1 MIRKMVILIA
11 FISALLASVPVLLA
25 DQSSQEADASI
36 TFERHIRPIL
46 KAQCFHCHGEGEKL
60 KGGVDLRLVRL
71 MLTNSESGIVLVPGK
86 PSESVLFQMISQG
99 KMPKGE
105 KLLTSEQVSMVERWI
120 GQGARTIR
128 PEPAE
133 VPAFHITEEE
143 REFWSFQPVRRLPPP
158 TVKHEELVRTAI
170 DAFLLDEL
178 EAQGLSFAPPA
189 DKRTI
194 IRRVTYDLTG
204 LPPTPDEVATFLS
217 DDSTDAYE
225 KLVDRLLAS
234 PRYGERWA
242 RHWLDVAGYAD
253 SNGGADT
260 DSDRPWAWRYRDYVI
275 RSFNADKPFDQFIT
289 EQLAGDELVK
299 PPFGDLV
306 GEELDKLIGTGFLR
320 MAPDPTGDNP
330 ADANLARNQ
339 VIADT
344 IQIVSSSLLGLT
356 VQCAQCHNHRYDP
369 IPQTDYYRL
378 RAVFEPAFNWKEW
391 KSPAQR
397 QVSLMAREDREA
409 ADCIEHAAGTVDKE
423 AQRLHDELIEKFVQK
438 QVTLVPEDMRER
450 VIGARRTPADK
461 RTEEHKQLLRDY
473 PTFQD
478 NILLGEIDKEGAKR
492 VEEVRKQA
500 ADFRTAKPV
509 DPMVHCLTEEAGKN
523 VETVRFH
530 RGDPQQP
537 KEKIP
542 PGGLTVLA
550 SLFSQEIPS
559 TNSQCRTTGRRLAF
573 AKMLTNGTHP
583 LAARV
588 FVNRV
593 WHHYFGA
600 GIAPSLGD
608 FGALGERPS
617 HPELL
622 DWLAS
627 EFVAQRWS
635 VKSLH
640 RLILTSTAYGQ
651 GSVHPASQNADPDN
665 RLLGRIRL
673 KRRDAEGL
681 RDGMLAVTGRLNTN
695 MYGKPLPVAVNAQGQ
710 VVVGS
715 QAKDA
720 NGDPT
725 GANAIDGDEFRRSVY
740 VQVRRSAP
748 VGVMETFDAAAIS
761 PNCEIRAVS
770 TVPPQSLVMMN
781 DQFVL
786 ERSQDLATRLRRERS
801 GDARG
806 QVMLLWRLLFACE
819 PDNAELQRSLVYLA
833 EQTEAIRSTVD
844 PGGEK
849 KKDAKA
855 PAVDVPLQALASLCQ
870 TLLGSNRFLYLD

>member
-1 MIRKMVILIA
+1 MIRKLVILIIA
-11 FISALLASVPVLLA
+11 SSMLLASVYVPSA
-25 DQSSQEADASI
+25 SQPSRDNDASM

-46 KAQCFHCHGEGEKL
+46 KAHCFPCHGEGEKL

-71 MLTNSESGIVLVPGK
+71 MLTNSGSGIVLVPGK
-86 PSESVLFQMISQG
+86 PSESVLFQMISEG

-105 KLLTSEQVSMVERWI
+105 KLLTPDEVTKIESWI
-120 GQGARTIR
+120 VQGARTVR

-143 REFWSFQPVRRLPPP
+143 REFWSFQPVRRLSPPQ
-158 TVKHEELVRTAI
+158 VKHHELVRSPI
-170 DAFLLDEL
+170 DAFLLEKL
-178 EAQGLSFAPPA
+178 EAQRLTFAPAA
-189 DKRTI
+189 DKRTML
-194 IRRVTYDLTG
+194 RRVTYDLTG
-204 LPPTPDEVATFLS
+204 LPPTPEEVAGFLADNS
-217 DDSTDAYE
+217 NDAYE

-275 RSFNADKPFDQFIT
+275 RSFNSDKPFDQFVT

-299 PPFGDLV
+299 PPFGDLA
-306 GEELDKLIGTGFLR
+306 GEDLDKLIATGFLR

-330 ADANLARNQ
+330 ADASLAKNQ

-344 IQIVSSSLLGLT
+344 LQIVSSSLLGLT
-356 VQCAQCHNHRYDP
+356 IQCAQCHNHRYDP

-391 KSPAQR
+391 KAPGQR
-397 QVSLMAREDREA
+397 QVSLMPKEDRES
-409 ADCIEHAAGTVDKE
+409 ADCIEHAAKAVDIE

-438 QVTLVPEDMRER
+438 QLELVPAEMRER

-500 ADFRTAKPV
+500 ADFRTGKPV
-509 DPMVHCLTEEAGKN
+509 DPMVHCLIEEAGKD

-537 KEKIP
+537 KEKIS

-550 SLFSQEIPS
+550 SLRAQEIPS
-559 TNSQCRTTGRRLAF
+559 TNAQYRTTGRRLAF
-573 AKMLTNGTHP
+573 ARMLTDGSHP
-583 LAARV
+583 LTARV

-600 GIAPSLGD
+600 GFAPTLGD
-608 FGALGERPS
+608 LGALGERPS

-622 DWLAS
+622 NWLAS
-627 EFVAQRWS
+627 EFVGQHWS
-635 VKSLH
+635 VKALH
-640 RLILTSTAYGQ
+640 RLILTSTAYRQ
-651 GSVHPASQNADPDN
+651 GSVHPDSQNADPDN
-665 RLLGRIRL
+665 RLLGRMRL
-673 KRRDAEGL
+673 RRRDAEGL

-695 MYGKPLPVAVNAQGQ
+695 MFGRPSPVAVNAQGQ
-710 VVVGS
+710 VVVGK

-725 GANAIDGDEFRRSVY
+725 GVNAIDGDEFRRSIY
-740 VQVRRSAP
+740 VQVRRSTP

-761 PNCEIRAVS
+761 PNCEARAVS
-770 TVPPQSLVMMN
+770 TVPPQSLMMMN

-786 ERSQDLATRLRRERS
+786 ERAQDLAVRLRRES
-801 GDARG
+801 PGNARG
-806 QVMLLWRLLFACE
+806 QVTLLWRLLFANE
-819 PDNAELQRSLVYLA
+819 PDNLELQRSLVYLA
-833 EQTEAIRSTVD
+833 EQAETIRSFTD
-844 PGGEK
+844 AAIEK
-849 KKDAKA
+849 KKDAKT
-855 PAVDVPLQALASLCQ
+855 AVPDAPLQALASLCQ